1 MRRSV
6 ALEPL
11 QNSQRGRRSCPSTLV
26 QGYLAHKKVPHL
38 CYSQVFTAR
47 RSTSSLSMVSSASK
61 SLNVS
66 LAASVRAPFT
76 PHRSPYILHP
86 TPYTLHPTPYT
97 LHPTSYTPSSFFF
110 IEWGTSLIS
119 KRLLLGPYSR
129 TVPRVIGGVAVSYER
144 GSPMLSMASSFFS
157 LLSRS
162 YRGTSLITKGPPPRT
177 HHKALGIVPLWGPRR
192 ALFLMSEVPL

>member
-1 MRRSV
+1 
-6 ALEPL
+6 
-11 QNSQRGRRSCPSTLV
+11 
-26 QGYLAHKKVPHL
+26 
-38 CYSQVFTAR
+38 
-47 RSTSSLSMVSSASK
+47 MVSSASK

-144 GSPMLSMASSFFS
+144 GSPMLSMASSFFFIT
-157 LLSRS
+157 LEVLQG
-162 YRGTSLITKGPPPRT
+162 YLAHNKGTPP
-177 HHKALGIVPLWGPRR
+177 
-192 ALFLMSEVPL
+192 